1 MNQAPSPPFLSEVSN
16 LFGKY
21 GESGELTGI
30 PWIPPCLGLKCLGS
44 PPTFKA
50 PEFPSSHIGNEFNY
64 YYSNS
69 YFHSCNVVKCNLTK
83 LTTKSS
89 ADWQQGCLLRAEVIS
104 SAQPGHTLT
113 WVFSH
118 MAALILQVFFP
129 FHLIGLL
136 PPPPLPIFPLLVSV
150 MGAWMPNIRAHSWV
164 AWIAS
169 DGSATQSR
177 GWLTRFKWNPLDIP
191 GTQPPFHNVV
201 KFLLNTKLMESLVAT
216 ILKY

>member
-1 MNQAPSPPFLSEVSN
+1 MYQFNVFCTSSEKIVLN
-16 LFGKY
+16 VKIVLQQ
-21 GESGELTGI
+21 
-30 PWIPPCLGLKCLGS
+30 IPPCLNLKCLGS

-64 YYSNS
+64 YYCNS

-104 SAQPGHTLT
+104 SAWPGHTLT

-118 MAALILQVFFP
+118 MAPLILQVFFP

-136 PPPPLPIFPLLVSV
+136 HPPPLPIFSTARQCDGCLDCLLYTSPSPRDQR
-150 MGAWMPNIRAHSWV
+150 GSRMPS
-164 AWIAS
+164 
-169 DGSATQSR
+169 SA
-177 GWLTRFKWNPLDIP
+177 
-191 GTQPPFHNVV
+191 
-201 KFLLNTKLMESLVAT
+201 
-216 ILKY
+216 

>member
-1 MNQAPSPPFLSEVSN
+1 
-16 LFGKY
+16 
-21 GESGELTGI
+21 
-30 PWIPPCLGLKCLGS
+30 
-44 PPTFKA
+44 
-50 PEFPSSHIGNEFNY
+50 
-64 YYSNS
+64 
-69 YFHSCNVVKCNLTK
+69 
-83 LTTKSS
+83 
-89 ADWQQGCLLRAEVIS
+89 
-104 SAQPGHTLT
+104 
-113 WVFSH
+113 

-136 PPPPLPIFPLLVSV
+136 APLPSLFFSLLVSV

-177 GWLTRFKWNPLDIP
+177 GWLTHFKWKPLEILV

-201 KFLLNTKLMESLVAT
+201 KFLLNTKLMESLVAI